1 MSNTDTMLISWSA
14 EAAPYLDFT
23 LASRPSGTFT
33 SWNELISFILTR
45 IRIHRSETRFG
56 SESLLYV
63 QGRSRK
69 KALPVTLKM
78 NVFLRVGHFLKL
90 HLRHYITSA
99 DYHYK
104 DNVPQN
110 PAITQRLCNEVGSWS
125 LSRLFTGGVNTAWFK
140 QRLRKN
146 CKETK
151 PWLWCLLFPLH

>member
-1 MSNTDTMLISWSA
+1 MIIA

-69 KALPVTLKM
+69 TALPVTLKM
-78 NVFLRVGHFLKL
+78 NVFLRVGHILKL
-90 HLRHYITSA
+90 DFSHFRHYKASE
-99 DYHYK
+99 DYHK

-110 PAITQRLCNEVGSWS
+110 PAIFHRLCNEVGSWS
-125 LSRLFTGGVNTAWFK
+125 FSRLLTV
-140 QRLRKN
+140 
-146 CKETK
+146 
-151 PWLWCLLFPLH
+151 